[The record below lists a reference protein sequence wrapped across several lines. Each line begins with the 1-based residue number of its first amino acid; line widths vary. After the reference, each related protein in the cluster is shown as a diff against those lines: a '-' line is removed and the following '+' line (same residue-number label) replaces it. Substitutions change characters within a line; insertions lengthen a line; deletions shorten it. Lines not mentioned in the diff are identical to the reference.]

1 MSVLRRWRQ
10 EGHCK
15 FKPSLV
21 SLGSLWLARATQ
33 KHLFSKMTKGI
44 MPVVPTLRRWR
55 QKDEVFKVLLVEE

>member
-1 MSVLRRWRQ
+1 MSVLRRRRQ

-21 SLGSLWLARATQ
+21 SLRSLWLARATQ
-33 KHLFSKMTKGI
+33 KYLFSKIAKGI

-55 QKDEVFKVLLVEE
+55 QKDEVFKVVAG